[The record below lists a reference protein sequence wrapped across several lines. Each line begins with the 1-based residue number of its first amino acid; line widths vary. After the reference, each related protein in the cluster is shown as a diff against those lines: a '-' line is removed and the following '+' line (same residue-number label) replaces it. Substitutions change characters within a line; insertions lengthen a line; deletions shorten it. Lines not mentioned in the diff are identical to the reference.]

1 MKILAIDGNSII
13 NRAFYGI
20 HPLTTA
26 EGIHTNAVYGFLSTY
41 FKTCDEENPDA
52 SVVCWDLKSPTYRH
66 MEYAGYKAGRRPT
79 PPELLSQIPLMKDI
93 LRAMGVMCCE
103 MEGYEADDLLGTI
116 SKICEDCPDCS
127 CVILTG
133 DRDSFQLAGP
143 STRIKLVTT
152 KAGRPVTTDYTPE
165 VIRET
170 FGVTPTL
177 MIDVKALMGDAS
189 DNIPGV
195 AGVGEKTALDLVQ
208 RFGGIAEIYEKLD
221 TLDIRE
227 SLRKKL
233 SDGRESAWMSR
244 RLAEIDRYA
253 PLSFTP
259 QAAIDL
265 PADNAALFDLLRRLE
280 LRTFLTRLRLSPT
293 TAVPNPS
300 TQQGAAVMPA
310 HLVAS
315 QKELDGLSD
324 AIRISQDVIPL
335 LCHSSLDWVA
345 FALSGSTHV
354 VRRSDFS
361 AEAYHGFLSA
371 LMAESTPKTG
381 HDIKHTLVCL
391 FEQKIPFGGFVFDSA
406 VAAYLCNPATGKYEL
421 ERVAASYLDDELPP
435 AAYQAENAFTPL
447 SDLDTELSS
456 IAVHLMAISRLR
468 EVLSAKL
475 EEQGMTKLMFDME
488 LPLTEVLANMQVTGF
503 RVDKKRLVEYG
514 EELAGRISYLEQA
527 IYEAA
532 GEQFNI
538 NSPKQL
544 GEILFE
550 KLKLPSGKK
559 TKSGYS
565 TDIDA
570 LRRIEPLHP
579 IGGLLIEYRQLSK
592 LKSTYTDGL
601 AKVISPVD
609 GRIHSSFNQLSTATG
624 RISSTDPNM
633 QNIPVR
639 QERGAELR
647 RMFVAEE
654 GWLLV
659 DADYSQIELR
669 ILAHIS
675 NDPGMKAAFASGQ
688 DIHRMTAASVEKVP
702 PEEVTPQM
710 RSRAKAVNFGLVY
723 GMSDFTLASNI
734 GISRAEARAYIHN
747 YFAMFP
753 GVRRYMDEIKALA
766 REAGCVST
774 LSGRR
779 RPLPEIKSSNYNV
792 RSFGERVALNT
803 PIQGTAAD
811 IIKLAMVAV
820 YRRLRREHLR
830 SRLIL
835 QVHDELI
842 VESPRD
848 EAEYVKKLLTE
859 EMQNAMHLDVTLV
872 ADAAIGE
879 DWYSAKG

>member
-13 NRAFYGI
+13 SRAFYGI
-20 HPLTTA
+20 RPLTTT
-26 EGIHTNAVYGFLSTY
+26 EGIPTNAIYGFLSTY
-41 FKTCDEENPDA
+41 LKTCEEESPDA
-52 SVVCWDLKSPTYRH
+52 VAVCWDLKSPTYRH
-66 MEYAGYKAGRRPT
+66 MEYAAYKAGRRPT
-79 PPELLSQIPLMKDI
+79 PQELLAQIPLMKEV
-93 LRAMGVMCCE
+93 LQAMGVMCCE
-103 MEGYEADDLLGTI
+103 LEGYEADDLLGTI
-116 SKICEDCPDCS
+116 SRICEDCPDCS

-152 KAGRPVTTDYTPE
+152 KAGHPVTTDYTPE
-165 VIRET
+165 TIQET
-170 FGVTPTL
+170 FGVTPAL

-195 AGVGEKTALDLVQ
+195 AGVGEKTALTLVQ
-208 RFGGIAEIYEKLD
+208 KYGGIRNIYDRLPE
-221 TLDIRE
+221 LDIRD

-233 SDGRESAWMSR
+233 ADGEESAWMSR
-244 RLAEIDRYA
+244 RLAEIDRTA
-253 PLSFTP
+253 PLAFTP

-265 PADNAALFDLLRRLE
+265 PADEAKLFELLRRLE
-280 LRTFLTRLRLSPT
+280 LRSFITRMRLSPA
-293 TAVPNPS
+293 AVPSAPREPEPAS
-300 TQQGAAVMPA
+300 VPARFAADSA
-310 HLVAS
+310 A
-315 QKELDGLSD
+315 LS
-324 AIRISQDVIPL
+324 ALTEKLRAAEDVIPL
-335 LCHSSLDWVA
+335 ICQENLDWVA
-345 FALSGSTHV
+345 LSCGEDAWV
-354 VRRSDFS
+354 VRREDFPAPDYAAFLALLMSDGVS
-361 AEAYHGFLSA
+361 
-371 LMAESTPKTG
+371 KTG
-381 HDIKHTLVCL
+381 HDIKHILVRL
-391 FEQKIPFGGFVFDSA
+391 FEQKIPFGGFSFDSA

-421 ERVAASYLDDELPP
+421 PRIAAAYLDTELPP
-435 AAYQAENAFTPL
+435 AAYEEETAFSPL
-447 SDLDTELSS
+447 SDNTAALTA
-456 IAVHLMAISRLR
+456 IAAHLAAIARLR
-468 EVLSAKL
+468 KVLTAKL

-488 LPLTEVLANMQVTGF
+488 LPLTEVLAYMQAIGF
-503 RVDKKRLVEYG
+503 RIDKKRLVDYG
-514 EELAGRISYLEQA
+514 EELAARIAWLENA

-544 GEILFE
+544 GEVLFE
-550 KLKLPSGKK
+550 KLGLPSGKK

-579 IGGLLIEYRQLSK
+579 IGGLLIEYRQLAK
-592 LKSTYTDGL
+592 LKSTYADGL
-601 AKVISPVD
+601 AKVISPAD
-609 GRIHSSFNQLSTATG
+609 GRIHSSFNQLVTATG
-624 RISSTDPNM
+624 RISSTEPNL

-675 NDPGMKAAFASGQ
+675 NDPGMKAAFAAGG
-688 DIHRMTAASVEKVP
+688 DIHRMTAASVEGVP

-723 GMSDFTLASNI
+723 GMSDFTLAANI
-734 GISRAEARAYIHN
+734 GISRAAAREYINN
-747 YFAMFP
+747 YFTMFP
-753 GVRRYMDEIKALA
+753 GVRRYMEEIKARA
-766 REAGCVST
+766 KEEGSVST
-774 LSGRR
+774 LFGRR
-779 RPLPEIKSSNYNV
+779 RPLPEIKSSNFNV
-792 RSFGERVALNT
+792 RAFGERVALNT

-820 YRRLRREHLR
+820 YRRLRRENLR
-830 SRLIL
+830 ARLIL

-842 VESPRD
+842 VEAPRE
-848 EAEYVKKLLTE
+848 EAEYVRRLLTE

-872 ADAAIGE
+872 ADAAVGE

>member
-13 NRAFYGI
+13 SRAFYGI
-20 HPLTTA
+20 RPLTTA

-41 FKTCDEENPDA
+41 LKTCDEESPDA

-66 MEYAGYKAGRRPT
+66 MEYAEYKAGRRPT
-79 PPELLSQIPLMKDI
+79 PPELLSQIPLMKEI
-93 LRAMGVMCCE
+93 LSAMGVMCCE
-103 MEGYEADDLLGTI
+103 LEGYEADDLLGTI
-116 SKICEDCPDCS
+116 SRICEDCPDCS

-152 KAGRPVTTDYTPE
+152 KSGRPITTDYTPDT
-165 VIRET
+165 IKET
-170 FGVTPTL
+170 FGVTPAL
-177 MIDVKALMGDAS
+177 MIDVKALMGDPS

-208 RFGGIAEIYEKLD
+208 KFGGIQAIYERLD
-221 TLDIRE
+221 TLTIRD

-233 SDGRESAWMSR
+233 ADGQESAWMSR
-244 RLAEIDRYA
+244 RLAEIDREA
-253 PLSFTP
+253 PLPFTP
-259 QAAIDL
+259 QAAVEL
-265 PADNAALFDLLRRLE
+265 PSDPAKLFALLRRLE
-280 LRTFLTRLRLSPT
+280 LRTFITRMHLSPSAPAEPHSKPETAPASAHFITDAELLSALPDRLRS
-293 TAVPNPS
+293 S
-300 TQQGAAVMPA
+300 G
-310 HLVAS
+310 
-315 QKELDGLSD
+315 E
-324 AIRISQDVIPL
+324 IIPL
-335 LCHSSLDWVA
+335 ICQEDLEWVA
-345 FALSGSTHV
+345 FSSGGDSCV
-354 VRRSDFS
+354 VRRADFPSQAYDAFLAAFMSDKI
-361 AEAYHGFLSA
+361 L
-371 LMAESTPKTG
+371 KTG
-381 HDIKHTLVCL
+381 HDIKHILVRL
-391 FEQKIPFGGFVFDSA
+391 FEQKIPFGGFAFDSA

-421 ERVAASYLDDELPP
+421 ARIAASYLDTELPP
-435 AAYQAENAFTPL
+435 AAYEADHAFTPL
-447 SDLDTELSS
+447 SDNDTELSS
-456 IAVHLMAISRLR
+456 VAAHLTAISRLR

-475 EEQGMTKLMFDME
+475 EDQGMTKLMFDME
-488 LPLTEVLANMQVTGF
+488 LPLTEVLAYMQYIGF
-503 RVDKKRLVEYG
+503 RVDKKRLVKYG
-514 EELAGRISYLEQA
+514 EELAGRIAYLESA

-550 KLKLPSGKK
+550 KLGLPSGKK

-570 LRRIEPLHP
+570 LHRIEPLHP

-601 AKVISPVD
+601 AKVISPAD
-609 GRIHSSFNQLSTATG
+609 GRIHSNFNQLSTATG
-624 RISSTDPNM
+624 RISSADPNM

-675 NDPGMKAAFASGQ
+675 DDPGMKAAFASGE
-688 DIHRMTAASVEKVP
+688 DIHRMTAASVEGVP
-702 PEEVTPQM
+702 PDEVTPQM

-734 GISRAEARAYIHN
+734 GVSRAEARAYINH

-753 GVRRYMDEIKALA
+753 GVRRYMEEIKARA
-766 REAGCVST
+766 KEEGSVST
-774 LSGRR
+774 LFGRR
-779 RPLPEIKSSNYNV
+779 RPLPEIQSTNYNV

-811 IIKLAMVAV
+811 VIKLAMVAV
-820 YRRLRREHLR
+820 YRRLRRENLR

-848 EAEYVKKLLTE
+848 EADYVKTLLTE
-859 EMQNAMHLDVTLV
+859 EMQNAVHLDVTLV
-872 ADAAIGE
+872 ADAAVGE

>member
-13 NRAFYGI
+13 SRAFYGI
-20 HPLTTA
+20 RPLTTA
-26 EGIHTNAVYGFLSTY
+26 EGVHTNAVYGFLSTY
-41 FKTCDEENPDA
+41 LKTCEEESPDA
-52 SVVCWDLKSPTYRH
+52 AVVCWDLKSPTYRH
-66 MEYAGYKAGRRPT
+66 MEYADYKAGRRPT

-93 LRAMGVMCCE
+93 LLAMGVMCCE
-103 MEGYEADDLLGTI
+103 LEGYEADDLLGTI
-116 SKICEDCPDCS
+116 SRICEDCPDCD

-152 KAGRPVTTDYTPE
+152 KAGHPVTTDYTPE
-165 VIRET
+165 TIRET
-170 FGVTPTL
+170 FGVTPVR

-208 RFGGIAEIYEKLD
+208 KYGGVADIYENLAA
-221 TLDIRE
+221 LDIRE

-233 SDGRESAWMSR
+233 TDGRESAWMSR
-244 RLAEIDRYA
+244 RLAEIDRDA

-259 QAAIDL
+259 QAAVDL
-265 PADNAALFDLLRRLE
+265 PPDNAKLFELLRRLE
-280 LRTFLTRLRLSPT
+280 LRTFITRLRLSP
-293 TAVPNPS
+293 S
-300 TQQGAAVMPA
+300 AAPA
-310 HLVAS
+310 AQAAQTVQAAPARLVTSADELAALPDVLRAS
-315 QKELDGLSD
+315 GE
-324 AIRISQDVIPL
+324 VVPL
-335 LCHSSLDWVA
+335 LCHAALDWVA
-345 FALSGSTHV
+345 VAAGGNASV
-354 VRRSDFS
+354 VRRADFS
-361 AEAYHGFLSA
+361 AEAYAAFLAA
-371 LMAESTPKTG
+371 LMAADIPKTG
-381 HDIKHTLVCL
+381 HDIKHILVYL
-391 FEQKIPFGGFVFDSA
+391 FEQHIDFGGFAFDSA

-421 ERVAASYLDDELPP
+421 ERIAAAYLDCELPP
-435 AAYQAENAFTPL
+435 ASYAADGAFSPL
-447 SDLDTELSS
+447 SDMDAELLSAAAHLA
-456 IAVHLMAISRLR
+456 AVSRLR

-488 LPLTEVLANMQVTGF
+488 LPLTEVLAYMQFIGF

-514 EELAGRISYLEQA
+514 DELAGRIAYLENA

-532 GEQFNI
+532 GGQFNI

-544 GEILFE
+544 GEVLFE
-550 KLKLPSGKK
+550 KLGLPSGKK

-570 LRRIEPLHP
+570 LHRIEPLHP

-601 AKVISPVD
+601 AKVISPAD

-624 RISSTDPNM
+624 RISSTEPNM

-647 RMFVAEE
+647 RMFVSED

-675 NDPGMKAAFASGQ
+675 DDPGMKAAFASGE
-688 DIHRMTAASVEKVP
+688 DIHRMTAASVEGVP

-723 GMSDFTLASNI
+723 GMSDFTLAANI
-734 GISRAEARAYIHN
+734 GISRADARAYINN

-753 GVRRYMDEIKALA
+753 GVRRYMDEIKARA
-766 REAGCVST
+766 KEEGSVST

-779 RPLPEIKSSNYNV
+779 RSLPEIKSSNYNV

-811 IIKLAMVAV
+811 VIKLAMVAV
-820 YRRLRREHLR
+820 YRRLRRENLR

-848 EAEYVKKLLTE
+848 EADYVKTLLAE

-872 ADAAIGE
+872 ADAAVGE

>member
-13 NRAFYGI
+13 SRAFYGI
-20 HPLTTA
+20 RPLTTA
-26 EGIHTNAVYGFLSTY
+26 EGVPTNAIYGFLSTY
-41 FKTCDEENPDA
+41 FKTCDEESPDA
-52 SVVCWDLKSPTYRH
+52 AVVCWDLKSPTYRH
-66 MEYAGYKAGRRPT
+66 MEYAAYKAGRRPT
-79 PPELLSQIPLMKDI
+79 PPELLSQIPLMKE
-93 LRAMGVMCCE
+93 LLAAMGVQCCE
-103 MEGYEADDLLGTI
+103 LEGYEADDLLGTI
-116 SKICEDCPDCS
+116 SRICEECPDCN

-152 KAGRPVTTDYTPE
+152 KAGRPVTTDYTPD
-165 VIRET
+165 VIQET
-170 FGVTPTL
+170 FGVTPAQ

-195 AGVGEKTALDLVQ
+195 AGVGEKTALSLVQ
-208 RFGGIAEIYEKLD
+208 KYGGIQDIYEKLD
-221 TLDIRE
+221 TLDIRDT
-227 SLRKKL
+227 LRKKL
-233 SDGRESAWMSR
+233 EDGRESAVMSR
-244 RLAEIDRYA
+244 RLAEIDREA

-265 PADNAALFDLLRRLE
+265 PANPEKLRELLRRLE
-280 LRTFLTRLRLSPT
+280 LRSFLTKPQLFRDSAASAPQPSAALPAARLIPDTDAL
-293 TAVPNPS
+293 
-300 TQQGAAVMPA
+300 AAISDT
-310 HLVAS
+310 LRAS
-315 QKELDGLSD
+315 QET
-324 AIRISQDVIPL
+324 IPL
-335 LCHSSLDWVA
+335 LCQENLDWIA
-345 FALSGSTHV
+345 FSVDGKAVV
-354 VRRSDFS
+354 VRRADFS
-361 AEAYHGFLSA
+361 PETYTAFLSTVFS
-371 LMAESTPKTG
+371 EKVSKTG
-381 HDIKHTLVCL
+381 HDIKGLLVRL
-391 FEQKIPFGGFVFDSA
+391 LEQKLPFGGFAFDSA

-421 ERVAASYLDDELPP
+421 PRVAAAYLDAELPP
-435 AAYQAENAFTPL
+435 AAYASDHAFTPL
-447 SDLDTELSS
+447 SDNQAELSS
-456 IAVHLMAISRLR
+456 IASHLSAIARLR
-468 EVLSAKL
+468 ETLSAKL
-475 EEQGMTKLMFDME
+475 ESLGMAKLMFDME
-488 LPLTEVLANMQVTGF
+488 LPLTEVLADMQVVGF
-503 RVDKKRLVEYG
+503 RVDKARLDEYG
-514 EELAGRISYLEQA
+514 RKLAERIAYLEHA

-532 GEQFNI
+532 GEPFNL

-550 KLKLPSGKK
+550 KLGLPAGKK

-565 TDIDA
+565 TDIEA
-570 LRRIEPLHP
+570 LHRVEPLHP
-579 IGGLLIEYRQLSK
+579 IAGLLIEYRQLAK

-601 AKVISPVD
+601 SKVISPID
-609 GRIHSSFNQLSTATG
+609 GRIHSSFHQLSTATG
-624 RISSTDPNM
+624 RISSTEPNM

-647 RMFVAEE
+647 RMFVAED

-675 NDPGMKAAFASGQ
+675 NDPGMKAAFAAGG
-688 DIHRMTAASVEKVP
+688 DIHRMTAASVEGVP

-723 GMSDFTLASNI
+723 GMSDFTLAANL
-734 GISRAEARAYIHN
+734 GITRASARAYIQN

-753 GVRRYMDEIKALA
+753 GVRRYMEEIKARA
-766 REAGCVST
+766 KEEGSVAT

-779 RPLPEIKSSNYNV
+779 RPLPEIRSTNYNV

-820 YRRLRREHLR
+820 YRRLRRENLR
-830 SRLIL
+830 ARLIL

-842 VESPRD
+842 VEAPRE

-859 EMQNAMHLDVTLV
+859 EMQNAMPLDVALV
-872 ADAAIGE
+872 ADAAVGE

>member
-13 NRAFYGI
+13 SRAFYGI
-20 HPLTTA
+20 RPLTTA
-26 EGIHTNAVYGFLSTY
+26 EGVPTNAIYGFLSTY
-41 FKTCDEENPDA
+41 FKTCDEESPDA
-52 SVVCWDLKSPTYRH
+52 AVVCWDLKSPTYRH
-66 MEYAGYKAGRRPT
+66 MEYAAYKAGRRPT
-79 PPELLSQIPLMKDI
+79 PPELLSQIPLMKE
-93 LRAMGVMCCE
+93 LLAAMGVQCCE
-103 MEGYEADDLLGTI
+103 LEGYEADDLLGTI
-116 SKICEDCPDCS
+116 SRICEECPDCN

-152 KAGRPVTTDYTPE
+152 KAGRPVTTDYTPD
-165 VIRET
+165 VIQET
-170 FGVTPTL
+170 FGVTPAQ

-195 AGVGEKTALDLVQ
+195 AGVGEKTALSLVQ
-208 RFGGIAEIYEKLD
+208 KYGGVQDIYEKLD
-221 TLDIRE
+221 TLDIRDT
-227 SLRKKL
+227 LRKKL
-233 SDGRESAWMSR
+233 EDGRESAVMSR
-244 RLAEIDRYA
+244 RLAEIDREA

-265 PADNAALFDLLRRLE
+265 PANPEKLRELLRRLE
-280 LRTFLTRLRLSPT
+280 LRSFLTKPQLFRDSAASAPQPSA
-293 TAVPNPS
+293 AVP
-300 TQQGAAVMPA
+300 AARLIPDTDA
-310 HLVAS
+310 LAAISDTLRAS
-315 QKELDGLSD
+315 QET
-324 AIRISQDVIPL
+324 IPL
-335 LCHSSLDWVA
+335 LCQENLDWIA
-345 FALSGSTHV
+345 FSVGGKAVV
-354 VRRSDFS
+354 VRRADFPPETYT
-361 AEAYHGFLSA
+361 AFLSTVFSK
-371 LMAESTPKTG
+371 EVSKTG
-381 HDIKHTLVCL
+381 HDIKGLLVRL
-391 FEQKIPFGGFVFDSA
+391 LERKLPFGGFAFDSA

-421 ERVAASYLDDELPP
+421 PRVAAAYLDTELPP
-435 AAYQAENAFTPL
+435 AAYASDHAFTPL
-447 SDLDTELSS
+447 SDNQAELSS
-456 IAVHLMAISRLR
+456 IASHLSAIARLR
-468 EVLSAKL
+468 ETLSAKL
-475 EEQGMTKLMFDME
+475 ESLGMTKLMFDME
-488 LPLTEVLANMQVTGF
+488 LPLTEVLADMQVIGF
-503 RVDKKRLVEYG
+503 RVDKARLDEYG
-514 EELAGRISYLEQA
+514 RELAERIAYLEHA

-532 GEQFNI
+532 GEPFNL

-550 KLKLPSGKK
+550 KLGLPAGKK

-565 TDIDA
+565 TDIEA
-570 LRRIEPLHP
+570 LHRVEPLHP
-579 IGGLLIEYRQLSK
+579 IAGLLIEYRQLAK

-601 AKVISPVD
+601 SKVISPID
-609 GRIHSSFNQLSTATG
+609 GRIHSSFHQLSTATG
-624 RISSTDPNM
+624 RISSTEPNM

-647 RMFVAEE
+647 RMFVAED

-675 NDPGMKAAFASGQ
+675 NDPGMKAAFAAGG
-688 DIHRMTAASVEKVP
+688 DIHRMTAASVEGVP

-723 GMSDFTLASNI
+723 GMSDFTLAANL
-734 GISRAEARAYIHN
+734 GITRASARAYIQN

-753 GVRRYMDEIKALA
+753 GVRRYMEEIKARA
-766 REAGCVST
+766 KEEGSVAT

-779 RPLPEIKSSNYNV
+779 RPLPEIRSTNYNV

-820 YRRLRREHLR
+820 YRRLRRENLR
-830 SRLIL
+830 ARLIL

-842 VESPRD
+842 VEAPRE

-859 EMQNAMHLDVTLV
+859 EMQNAMPLDVALV
-872 ADAAIGE
+872 ADAAVGE

>member
-13 NRAFYGI
+13 SRAFYGI
-20 HPLTTA
+20 RPLTTA
-26 EGIHTNAVYGFLSTY
+26 EGVHTNAVYGFLSTY
-41 FKTCDEENPDA
+41 LKTCEEESPDA
-52 SVVCWDLKSPTYRH
+52 TVVCWDLKSPTYRH
-66 MEYAGYKAGRRPT
+66 MEYSDYKAGRRPT

-103 MEGYEADDLLGTI
+103 LEGYEADDLLGTI
-116 SKICEDCPDCS
+116 SQICEDCPDCS
-127 CVILTG
+127 CVVLTG

-152 KAGRPVTTDYTPE
+152 KAGHPVTTDYTPE
-165 VIRET
+165 VIQET
-170 FGVTPTL
+170 FGVTPAL

-195 AGVGEKTALDLVQ
+195 AGVGEKTALSLVQ
-208 RFGGIAEIYEKLD
+208 QYGGIRDIYEKLD
-221 TLDIRE
+221 TLDIRD

-233 SDGRESAWMSR
+233 ADGQESAWMSR
-244 RLAEIDRYA
+244 RLAEIDRAA
-253 PLSFTP
+253 PLAFTP

-265 PADNAALFDLLRRLE
+265 PPDEARLFELLRRLE
-280 LRTFLTRLRLSPT
+280 LRTFITRMRLSPSAPPAAQ
-293 TAVPNPS
+293 TAP
-300 TQQGAAVMPA
+300 AAATAPA
-310 HLVAS
+310 RFVT
-315 QKELDGLSD
+315 D
-324 AIRISQDVIPL
+324 AAALAALPDSIRSSGETVPL
-335 LCHSSLDWVA
+335 LCQEHFDWI
-345 FALSGSTHV
+345 ALLFQGNARV
-354 VRRSDFS
+354 VRRADFP
-361 AEAYHGFLSA
+361 AETYTAFLAA
-371 LMAESTPKTG
+371 LMSDGVRKTG
-381 HDIKHTLVCL
+381 HDIKPILVRL
-391 FEQKIPFGGFVFDSA
+391 FEQNIAFGGFVFDSA

-421 ERVAASYLDDELPP
+421 PRIAASYLDTELPP
-435 AAYQAENAFTPL
+435 AAYREENAFTPL
-447 SDLDTELSS
+447 SDNETELASV
-456 IAVHLMAISRLR
+456 AAHLTALARLR
-468 EVLSAKL
+468 EVLSEKL

-488 LPLTEVLANMQVTGF
+488 LPLTEVLAYMQVIGF

-514 EELAGRISYLEQA
+514 EELAGRIAYLENA

-532 GEQFNI
+532 GGQFNI

-550 KLKLPSGKK
+550 KLGLPSGKK

-570 LRRIEPLHP
+570 LHRIEPLHP
-579 IGGLLIEYRQLSK
+579 IGGLLIEYRQLAK
-592 LKSTYTDGL
+592 LKSTYADGL
-601 AKVISPVD
+601 AKVISPAD

-624 RISSTDPNM
+624 RISSTEPNM

-675 NDPGMKAAFASGQ
+675 NDPGMKAAFAAGG
-688 DIHRMTAASVEKVP
+688 DIHRMTAASVEGVP

-723 GMSDFTLASNI
+723 GMSDFTLAANI
-734 GISRAEARAYIHN
+734 GISRAAAREYINN
-747 YFAMFP
+747 YFTMFP
-753 GVRRYMDEIKALA
+753 GVRRYMEEIKARA
-766 REAGCVST
+766 KEEGSVST

-811 IIKLAMVAV
+811 VIKLAMVAV

-848 EAEYVKKLLTE
+848 EAEYVKNLLTE
-859 EMQNAMHLDVTLV
+859 EMQNAMRLDVTLV
-872 ADAAIGE
+872 ADAAVGE

>member
-1 MKILAIDGNSII
+1 
-13 NRAFYGI
+13 
-20 HPLTTA
+20 
-26 EGIHTNAVYGFLSTY
+26 
-41 FKTCDEENPDA
+41 
-52 SVVCWDLKSPTYRH
+52 
-66 MEYAGYKAGRRPT
+66 MEYADYKAGRRPT

-93 LRAMGVMCCE
+93 LHAMGVMCCE

-116 SKICEDCPDCS
+116 SRICEECPDCS

-165 VIRET
+165 TIQET
-170 FGVTPTL
+170 FGVTPAR

-208 RFGGIAEIYEKLD
+208 KFGGIAEIYEKLD
-221 TLDIRE
+221 TLDVRE

-233 SDGRESAWMSR
+233 ADGRESAWMSR
-244 RLAEIDRYA
+244 RLAEIDRNA

-259 QAAIDL
+259 QAAVDL
-265 PADNAALFDLLRRLE
+265 PADNATLFDLLRRLE
-280 LRTFLTRLRLSPT
+280 LRTFLTRLRLSP
-293 TAVPNPS
+293 AAAAPNPS
-300 TQQGAAVMPA
+300 AQQETAAAPA
-310 HLVAS
+310 RLVAS
-315 QKELDGLSD
+315 QEELAALPD
-324 AIRISQDVIPL
+324 AIRASGKVIPL
-335 LCHSSLDWVA
+335 LCHPALDWVA
-345 FALSGSTHV
+345 FACGDAYV
-354 VRRSDFS
+354 VRRADFT
-361 AEAYHGFLSA
+361 AEAYHAFLTA
-371 LMAESTPKTG
+371 LMAEEIAKTG

-391 FEQKIPFGGFVFDSA
+391 FEQQIAFGGFTFDSA

-421 ERVAASYLDDELPP
+421 DRIAASYLDCELPAP
-435 AAYQAENAFTPL
+435 VYQSENAFTPL
-447 SDLDTELSS
+447 SDHDAELSS
-456 IAVHLMAISRLR
+456 IAAHLAAVSRLR

-475 EEQGMTKLMFDME
+475 AEQGMTKLMFDME
-488 LPLTEVLANMQVTGF
+488 LPLTEVLAHMQVIGF
-503 RVDKKRLVEYG
+503 RVDKRRLVEYG
-514 EELAGRISYLEQA
+514 EELAGRLAYLETA

-532 GEQFNI
+532 GERFNI

-550 KLKLPSGKK
+550 KLELPSGKK

-570 LRRIEPLHP
+570 LHRIEPLHP

-601 AKVISPVD
+601 AKVISPID

-624 RISSTDPNM
+624 RISSTEPNM

-647 RMFVAEE
+647 RMFVAED

-688 DIHRMTAASVEKVP
+688 DIHRMTAASVEGVP

-734 GISRAEARAYIHN
+734 GVSRAEARAYIEN

-766 REAGCVST
+766 KETGCVST

-779 RPLPEIKSSNYNV
+779 RLLPEIKSSNYNV

-820 YRRLRREHLR
+820 YRRLRRENLQ

-842 VESPRD
+842 VEAPRD

-859 EMQNAMHLDVTLV
+859 EMQNAMQLDVTLV